1 MSEREDT
8 VKGEHPLSSPI
19 SAPNSLGSFKESSNF
34 KNLSAASSAKE
45 FDWSLRSLP
54 SDFLLS

>member
-8 VKGEHPLSSPI
+8 LSSP
-19 SAPNSLGSFKESSNF
+19 SAAPSLLGNFKESPNF

-45 FDWSLRSLP
+45 FDQSLSSL
-54 SDFLLS
+54 SLDFLLS